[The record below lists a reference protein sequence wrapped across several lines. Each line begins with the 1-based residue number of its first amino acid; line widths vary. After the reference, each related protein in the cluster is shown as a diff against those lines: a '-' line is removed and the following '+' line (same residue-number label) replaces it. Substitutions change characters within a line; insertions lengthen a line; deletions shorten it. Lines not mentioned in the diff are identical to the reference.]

1 MKMLLMALVMLGM
14 TGCVYVATSEQ
25 WEINK
30 AISACGGLEKV
41 SKFDRR
47 GSIPE
52 GWPRNELTVMCL
64 GGTRYKIP
72 PTP

>member
-1 MKMLLMALVMLGM
+1 MKMFLMALVMLGM

-30 AISACGGLEKV
+30 AISACNGLERV
-41 SKFDRR
+41 SRIESKGPAFWVEEP
-47 GSIPE
+47 GI
-52 GWPRNELTVMCL
+52 TVMCID
-64 GGTRYKIP
+64 GTRYKIP

>member
-1 MKMLLMALVMLGM
+1 MKMFLMALVILGM

-41 SKFDRR
+41 SRFDRR
-47 GSIPE
+47 GSTPE
-52 GWPRNELTVMCL
+52 WWAPDELTVMCID
-64 GGTRYKIP
+64 GTRYKIP